1 MDSSAP
7 AVEMARRNATLNGHK
22 NIEFACADVFD
33 YLKSCREK
41 FDLIHI
47 DPPPFAKA
55 REGIASALKG
65 YEKLCASALSHL
77 KDGGVLFISTCS
89 HHISERMLEETVI
102 KTFKKSGRGA
112 EVTYRG
118 IQDSD
123 HPVLKGFPESLY
135 LKGLAIRG

>member
-1 MDSSAP
+1 
-7 AVEMARRNATLNGHK
+7 
-22 NIEFACADVFD
+22 
-33 YLKSCREK
+33 
-41 FDLIHI
+41 
-47 DPPPFAKA
+47 
-55 REGIASALKG
+55 
-65 YEKLCASALSHL
+65 
-77 KDGGVLFISTCS
+77 
-89 HHISERMLEETVI
+89 MLEETVI